1 MTYHIGI
8 DPGAHGALA
17 LYGERE
23 IIIEDMPILVE
34 KINGKNKSR
43 IDAQRLADLLALW
56 TDHYRVAGATIE
68 QVGASSQMGV
78 TSAFAFGEA
87 FGMVRQAI
95 ASAQVPVQF
104 VRPQEWK
111 KHFKLIGQDKD
122 VSRKRASELLP
133 QHAHRWARKMD
144 DGRAEAI
151 LLAIYGSKV

>member
-8 DPGAHGALA
+8 DPGSHGALA

-68 QVGASSQMGV
+68 QVSASSQMGV

-151 LLAIYGSKV
+151 LLAIYGAK